1 MKYIETSITSTFLK
15 KYKCEFPLVSEWTK
29 VLFPFKS
36 FTIYIIYQ
44 LISQTMCSKFYK
56 TKPLAT
62 QSTILFFLF
71 HKKHSKEKWS
81 FIKYFHLRKRIM
93 FFREK
98 NKEEVATKENMNM
111 RRGWFVQKVNCHL
124 RTHSS
129 SSLSPTTTLFC
140 L

>member
-15 KYKCEFPLVSEWTK
+15 KCQCEFPLVSEWTK

-44 LISQTMCSKFYK
+44 LISQTMRSKFYE

-81 FIKYFHLRKRIM
+81 FIEYFHLRKRIM
-93 FFREK
+93 FFKE
-98 NKEEVATKENMNM
+98 NKEEEVATKENMNM

-124 RTHSS
+124 RTPSS
-129 SSLSPTTTLFC
+129 SSQSPTTTLFC